1 MTTVIKRCKVE
12 KKKEAKER
20 FRKKLVIP
28 ESEISECPE
37 YDSNQKQER
46 YLSTKKYLKNILLR
60 FMKLIHIF
68 MSTTKKQ
75 QQQQQQQKKTT

>member
-1 MTTVIKRCKVE
+1 MTTVIKCCKVE

-37 YDSNQKQER
+37 YDSNQK
-46 YLSTKKYLKNILLR
+46 
-60 FMKLIHIF
+60 
-68 MSTTKKQ
+68 
-75 QQQQQQQKKTT
+75 

>member
-1 MTTVIKRCKVE
+1 MTQREIFKKYDNLSKNELNAKNNKEVYAKMVLWRLLLNVARLK

-37 YDSNQKQER
+37 YDSNQK
-46 YLSTKKYLKNILLR
+46 
-60 FMKLIHIF
+60 
-68 MSTTKKQ
+68 
-75 QQQQQQQKKTT
+75 